1 MHRVG
6 ISAVALLLGLAFPA
20 DRSVAQSG
28 LPEKIHAWVMENYRE
43 YDELPESKVLVACI
57 EWNRTTSPPTFVHR
71 VFATYSH
78 PNSDRPIFTSQLA
91 SDARHRCQ
99 KWRKAKKIDCKCQV
113 LDKDGKN
120 VLKAPK

>member
-43 YDELPESKVLVACI
+43 YDELPKSKVLVACI
-57 EWNRTTSPPTFVHR
+57 EWNRTTSPPAFVHQ
-71 VFATYSH
+71 VFATYSA
-78 PNSDRPIFTSQLA
+78 PNSDRPIFMTQLA
-91 SDARHRCQ
+91 SD
-99 KWRKAKKIDCKCQV
+99 
-113 LDKDGKN
+113 
-120 VLKAPK
+120 